1 MPAPAKKSKKFRIF
15 TEGATVDGRVV
26 ERAWIHDMAA
36 TYDPAKYRAGINIE
50 HIRSVLPDSPFKNY
64 GFVEAL
70 EAVTNDAGKLE
81 LFATITPS
89 DDLVKLVGSMQK
101 VFTSAEVS
109 PKFADTGRAYLVGL
123 AVTDTPASLGT
134 EMLKFT
140 AQNPEASPLTA
151 RKQHPD
157 NLFGEATETVI
168 EFTTEAPAKPSV
180 LAKVREMFRRKE
192 GSDDA
197 RFNDMA
203 AAIEEVAEHGETQSA
218 QTAQKFQTVDAT
230 AQQHTQRLDELSQR
244 LETVEQKFNTTPA
257 PASNRPQA
265 NGPGQVL
272 TEF

>member
-26 ERAWIHDMAA
+26 ERAWIRDMAA
-36 TYDPAKYRAGINIE
+36 AYDPAKYHAGINIE
-50 HIRSVLPDSPFKNY
+50 HIRSSLPDSPFKNY
-64 GFVEAL
+64 GFVDAL
-70 EAVTNDAGKLE
+70 EAVENDGGKLE

-89 DDLVKLVGSMQK
+89 DDLVKLVGSYQK
-101 VFTSAEVS
+101 TFTSPEVA

-140 AQNPEASPLTA
+140 AQNPDASPLTA

-157 NLFGEATETVI
+157 NVFGEAIETVI

-180 LAKVREMFRRKE
+180 LAKVREMSRRKE
-192 GSDDA
+192 GTDDA
-197 RFNDMA
+197 RFNDLA
-203 AAIEEVAEHGETQSA
+203 SAIEEVAEHGETQST
-218 QTAQKFQTVDAT
+218 QTAQKFQTVDAN
-230 AQQHTQRLDELSQR
+230 AQQHKQRMDEFFQR
-244 LETVEQKFNTTPA
+244 LEAVEQKFNTTPA
-257 PASNRPQA
+257 PANNRPQA
-265 NGPGQVL
+265 NGSGQVL

>member
-26 ERAWIHDMAA
+26 ERAWIRDMAA

-50 HIRSVLPDSPFKNY
+50 HIRSALPDSPFKNY
-64 GFVEAL
+64 GFVDAL
-70 EAVTNDAGKLE
+70 DATENATGKLE

-140 AQNPEASPLTA
+140 AQHPESSPLTA

-157 NLFGEATETVI
+157 NVFGEATETVI
-168 EFTTEAPAKPSV
+168 EFTSGEPAKPSV
-180 LAKVREMFRRKE
+180 LAKVREMFRRKDA
-192 GSDDA
+192 SDDA
-197 RFNDMA
+197 RFTDLA
-203 AAIEEVAEHGETQSA
+203 AAIEEVAEHGETQST

-230 AQQHTQRLDELSQR
+230 VAEHKQRVDELTQRLDA
-244 LETVEQKFNTTPA
+244 VEQKFHTTPM
-257 PASNRPQA
+257 PAANRPQA
-265 NGPGQVL
+265 NGSGLVL